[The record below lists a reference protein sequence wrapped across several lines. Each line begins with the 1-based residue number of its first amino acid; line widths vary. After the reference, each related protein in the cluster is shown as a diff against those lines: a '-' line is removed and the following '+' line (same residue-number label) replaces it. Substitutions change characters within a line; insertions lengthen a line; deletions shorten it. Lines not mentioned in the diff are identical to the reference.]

1 MAVQTAV
8 CFESG
13 FLSKDAQRVS
23 LARKTIVV
31 PDDGMFRNSQP
42 YQGGGVE
49 HRSIGCDMR

>member
-1 MAVQTAV
+1 VAVQTAV